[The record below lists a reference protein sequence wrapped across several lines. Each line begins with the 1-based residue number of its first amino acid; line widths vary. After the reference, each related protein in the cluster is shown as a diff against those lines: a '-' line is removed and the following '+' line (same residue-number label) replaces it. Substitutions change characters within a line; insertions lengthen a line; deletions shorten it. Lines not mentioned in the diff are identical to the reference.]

1 MSALDQ
7 QISEFK
13 GRVVYL
19 YEDRDHLQLTHLL
32 QSVSP
37 MAAIL
42 LNFEIGKAN
51 ANFIEEGYILSLT
64 LLPHLNKV
72 WDYGF
77 LGDDLSNLVSRYI
90 ASLILH
96 IKDTK
101 LEVEKGFM
109 LFVMRFN
116 PSLLSDIIEVKGNR

>member
-1 MSALDQ
+1 
-7 QISEFK
+7 
-13 GRVVYL
+13 
-19 YEDRDHLQLTHLL
+19 
-32 QSVSP
+32 

-77 LGDDLSNLVSRYI
+77 LGDDLSNLVSRYT